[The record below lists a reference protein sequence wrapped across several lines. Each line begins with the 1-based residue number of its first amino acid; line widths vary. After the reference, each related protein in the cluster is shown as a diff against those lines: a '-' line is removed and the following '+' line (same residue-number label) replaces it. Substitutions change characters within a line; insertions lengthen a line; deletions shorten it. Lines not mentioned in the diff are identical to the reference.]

1 MKKILFSL
9 CALAAIAACTK
20 SEVQYEPS
28 GEISFAPVAKTLS
41 KSVAGYKDDGTAFD
55 GIFPTG
61 VNLYVFANASNDAGD
76 AWKDPYFANAL
87 FVHSTT
93 KGSKDTQTFDG
104 KSYKTEGAYAGQP
117 TRYWPNVKT
126 LKFIGYSAA
135 CNVAATAGTA
145 TTAEVDNDF
154 TTLTISD
161 YTQDNSK
168 TAEGAN
174 DLMWFPATQAYGKQ
188 ADEIAV
194 QMKHA
199 CSWITINVAKHTDLN
214 NIEYKLDKLELAAFA
229 HTGEVVCTQDSATWD
244 ELDNNTT
251 EVYCEL
257 TTNNTLSTTPTNFET
272 NKNNFIV
279 IPQTPVNLN
288 VTYPYVSQD
297 NPEGV
302 ADLTLTETA
311 PVSLALAGN
320 ANWQAGVHYIY
331 NVTITATE
339 ILIDPVVV
347 DWTTGTTPAV
357 TLPENN

>member
-61 VNLYVFANASNDAGD
+61 VNLYVFANASNDDGD

-87 FVHSTT
+87 FKWDSA
-93 KGSKDTQTFDG
+93 KSKEDVQGTVA
-104 KSYKTEGAYAGQP
+104 TEGAYAGDP

-135 CNVAATAGTA
+135 CNVAATDGTA
-145 TTAEVDNDF
+145 TTAKVDDDF

-161 YTQDNSK
+161 YTQDNTK
-168 TAEGAN
+168 TEEGAN
-174 DLMWFPATQAYGKQ
+174 DLMWFPTTQEYGKR
-188 ADEIAV
+188 ANEIAV

-199 CSWITINVAKHTDLN
+199 CSWITINVAKHSSLN
-214 NIEYKLDKLELAAFA
+214 NIEYKLNKLELDEFN
-229 HTGEVVCTQDSATWD
+229 HSGEVVCATTGATWAKNKLGNP
-244 ELDNNTT
+244 ET
-251 EVYCEL
+251 EVYCEVTRDNEI
-257 TTNNTLSTTPTNFET
+257 TTDHKNFET
-272 NKNNFIV
+272 AKNNFIV
-279 IPQTPVNLN
+279 IPQTPVDLN
-288 VTYPYVSQD
+288 VTYTYTSD
-297 NPEGV
+297 
-302 ADLTLTETA
+302 DLGTSDTSDDLKLQETA
-311 PVSLALAGN
+311 SVSLALANN
-320 ANWQAGVHYIY
+320 ADWVAGIHYIY